1 MTEQTHSD
9 ISYIYS
15 PWYVDIKLCVS
26 YTHPPST
33 SSKNNFSEDHYKGHH
48 HSPKRQK
55 TGHSDSNGGH
65 RYSDMAM
72 GRPGHHSE
80 AQSEVRGPSNGWH
93 NEIPRLPSSP
103 SDMGINMSCGL
114 RLPSSPPPSDI
125 EAVKLTKLGVE
136 QLHTLLRSSPGH
148 TGDTGDRDRKFS
160 DSSGSSTSTSLVD
173 SPKVGN
179 LNECSY
185 LY

>member
-125 EAVKLTKLGVE
+125 EAVKLTELGVE